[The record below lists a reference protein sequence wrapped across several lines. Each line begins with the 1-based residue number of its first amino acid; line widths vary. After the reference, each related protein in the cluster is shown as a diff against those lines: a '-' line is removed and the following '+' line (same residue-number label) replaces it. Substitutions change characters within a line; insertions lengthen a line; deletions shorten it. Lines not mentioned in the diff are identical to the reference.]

1 MDKYVDIGNNI
12 YKVKKYNKDK
22 KCKLG
27 YAYIKG
33 QCVYPYRGEYKKG
46 KNKVGIYSDGK
57 EFKIIKAVGRKKL
70 SKYHISNIYKLDMD
84 NIQNMIEIEGIITK
98 DLDIIM
104 GETNEVFCP
113 IISDD
118 DNALQRIIKRALALK
133 LIDIKNY
140 AGRFKD
146 AGDMSNHK
154 RALLHHGKMSLE
166 KFMKWLN
173 VLDLEYEIVIRDK
186 HGAPNPMNEELRDC

>member
-1 MDKYVDIGNNI
+1 MDKLIMSPRI
-12 YKVKKYNKDK
+12 E
-22 KCKLG
+22 KLKEKMLSQKR
-27 YAYIKG
+27 YA
-33 QCVYPYRGEYKKG
+33 
-46 KNKVGIYSDGK
+46 S
-57 EFKIIKAVGRKKL
+57 
-70 SKYHISNIYKLDMD
+70 
-84 NIQNMIEIEGIITK
+84 IEQALIITETYK
-98 DLDIIM
+98 D
-104 GETNEVFCP
+104 NEDKPV
-113 IISDD
+113 
-118 DNALQRIIKRALALK
+118 IIKRALALK
-133 LIDIKNY
+133 FIDIKNY